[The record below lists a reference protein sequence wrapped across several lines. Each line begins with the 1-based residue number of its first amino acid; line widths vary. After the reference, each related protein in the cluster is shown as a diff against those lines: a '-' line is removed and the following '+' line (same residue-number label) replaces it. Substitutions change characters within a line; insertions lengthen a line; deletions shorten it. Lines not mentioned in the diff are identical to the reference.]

1 MAGENQK
8 KFLAVLVLLV
18 TFVLPIKTDEE
29 KCLIM
34 TYKKYYMLLSNVTKS
49 TINSY
54 SDYLERSKS

>member
-18 TFVLPIKTDEE
+18 TFVLTIKTDEE
-29 KCLIM
+29 KWLIM

-49 TINSY
+49 TIHSHC
-54 SDYLERSKS
+54 DYLERSKS

>member
-18 TFVLPIKTDEE
+18 TFVLTIKTDEE
-29 KCLIM
+29 KWLIM